1 MAAAPKVQRTALV
14 TGANRGIG
22 LEVCRQLGRQGVK
35 VFLTARDAAA
45 GEEAASQL
53 RQEGMEVHFLPMN
66 VARRESVQE
75 AATTLAQRGVQV
87 DVLVNNAGILGER
100 GVLDSPAEEWVE
112 TLDINFFGALW
123 TSTAF
128 VPAMVRAGYGR
139 VVNVSSGWGSFGEGL
154 GGSAPYSVS
163 KAALDALTLKLSREV
178 RGDVKVNAVC
188 PGWVRTRMGGPSA
201 NRSPEQAA
209 EGIVWAATL
218 PESGPNGGLFR
229 AGKPLPW

>member
-1 MAAAPKVQRTALV
+1 MAADDRKQRTALV

-22 LEVCRQLGRQGVK
+22 LEVCRQLGHQGVK
-35 VFLTARDAAA
+35 VILGARDVAAGEDAAA
-45 GEEAASQL
+45 GLQ
-53 RQEGMEVHFLPMN
+53 QEGLEVRVVRMD

-75 AATTLAQRGVQV
+75 AAAALAQRGARV

-100 GVLDSPAEEWVE
+100 GVLESPAEEWVE

-123 TSTAF
+123 TSEAF
-128 VPAMVRAGYGR
+128 VPGMVRAGYGR

-154 GGSAPYSVS
+154 GGPAPYSVS

-201 NRSPEQAA
+201 TRSPEQAA

-229 AGKPLPW
+229 DGQPLPW

>member
-1 MAAAPKVQRTALV
+1 MGATHRGGRTALV

-22 LEVCRQLGRQGVK
+22 LEVCRQLGREGMRVY
-35 VFLTARDAAA
+35 LTARDAEA

-53 RQEGMEVHFLPMN
+53 RQEGAEIHFLRMD
-66 VARRESVQE
+66 VARRESVRE
-75 AATTLAQRGVQV
+75 AAAALARQGVQV

-112 TLDINFFGALW
+112 TLSINFFGALW
-123 TSTAF
+123 TSEAF

-154 GGSAPYSVS
+154 GGPAPYSVS
-163 KAALDALTLKLSREV
+163 KAALDALTLKLAREV

-201 NRSPEQAA
+201 NRGPEQAA
-209 EGIVWAATL
+209 QGILWAATL
-218 PESGPNGGLFR
+218 PESGPTGGLFR
-229 AGKPLPW
+229 DGHPLPW

>member
-1 MAAAPKVQRTALV
+1 VV

-22 LEVCRQLGRQGVK
+22 LEVCRQLGSAGMK
-35 VFLTARDAAA
+35 VYLTARDAEA
-45 GEEAASQL
+45 GEEAARQL
-53 RQEGMEVHFLPMN
+53 RQEGREVHFLRMN

-75 AATTLAQRGVQV
+75 AAAALARQDVHV

-123 TSTAF
+123 TSEAF

-139 VVNVSSGWGSFGEGL
+139 VVNLSSGWGSFGEGL
-154 GGSAPYSVS
+154 GGPAPYSVS
-163 KAALDALTLKLSREV
+163 KAALDALTLKLAREV

-218 PESGPNGGLFR
+218 PESGPNGGFFR
-229 AGKPLPW
+229 DGQPLPW